1 MNIGDLVK
9 VKDIDYSPT
18 VGLFE
23 YNIKAGKYD
32 GWVGMIIEVNELFIT
47 APLYRVLWP
56 DGETVW
62 AHYRHLELANE
73 NR

>member
-32 GWVGMIIEVNELFIT
+32 GWVGMIIEVGVY
-47 APLYRVLWP
+47 AGRKDVKVMWQ
-56 DGETVW
+56 DGSIQTDKS
-62 AHYRHLELANE
+62 RRLEVISA
-73 NR
+73 